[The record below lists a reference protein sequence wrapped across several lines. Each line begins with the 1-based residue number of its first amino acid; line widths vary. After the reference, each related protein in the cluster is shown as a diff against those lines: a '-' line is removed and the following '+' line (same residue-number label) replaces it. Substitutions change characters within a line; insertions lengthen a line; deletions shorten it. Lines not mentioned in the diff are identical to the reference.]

1 MPTSAYCRGS
11 RLRGIGVQRLC
22 LCKFLRKAVGFQ
34 HCRKHMPN
42 RDVRSQRKA
51 RGQNFKTGDGPG
63 YFWSLGQIHLFQ
75 DSLGNGSLIPAV
87 PKIVE
92 CFPPRPFVQDVTDGG
107 VQRLQEQGDVPAAAA
122 ILNCQFLAGRGQRI
136 LEHGEQVSVA
146 RLQCPSQFR
155 RDNEVEEV
163 MCCSRLPRTCCNV
176 RLVSI

>member
-1 MPTSAYCRGS
+1 
-11 RLRGIGVQRLC
+11 
-22 LCKFLRKAVGFQ
+22 
-34 HCRKHMPN
+34 MPN
-42 RDVRSQRKA
+42 RDVRSQRKT